1 MAAVRIA
8 LIAMVLVLLGA
19 CANYNT
25 SAYRKD
31 AAAQVVDAQ
40 NGYTLQFVEA
50 DDEGWLYQPGQA
62 TKAIDAVRDSVKEKD
77 TFVVLFVHG
86 WHHSAQCCDDNVEG
100 FKETLTRLH
109 QELARPGFRQAR
121 DGAEDFRLIGIYVSW
136 RARSLP
142 SWLDYFSFWGRKSA
156 AERIAEVDVREFLNR
171 LNRVY
176 RDQNRPTEARAAD
189 NGPAGASSSAARN
202 FLGLVTIGHSFGGQL
217 VLRTVSAS
225 LEQELEELNPAP
237 GYLHERWTIGPPSQ
251 PTPAPRAV
259 RGFGDLVILVN
270 PAVEAAAYQKL
281 NVLSRG
287 MTYPQVQTPVMLTV
301 SADNDKPRHGLFT
314 WGRILG
320 EWFTSKPYKPDLTER
335 ESERQA
341 LGVWGPNG
349 VQVTHRLQPIDAQMS
364 LIATQKKHT
373 PEPLCP
379 SNVPCECTWYEW
391 RSAPTRTEP
400 DSLSW
405 SAGASLTDK
414 LSNYDFSARTVF
426 DNVVLEPQ
434 QGSQPY
440 QPFIVTSATPNLI
453 DGHSGIFSGPFI
465 DFLMHYIGFVEGKEY
480 LLASEGRGS
489 KHTAAPRRGAAQ

>member
-1 MAAVRIA
+1 MAALRIA
-8 LIAMVLVLLGA
+8 AVAMMLVLLGA

-31 AAAQVVDAQ
+31 AAAQVVDAH

-50 DDEGWLYQPGQA
+50 DDEGWLYQPSQA
-62 TKAIDAVRDSVKEKD
+62 TQAIEAVRESVKEKD

-109 QELARPGFRQAR
+109 QELARPGFRQAH
-121 DGAEDFRLIGIYVSW
+121 DGAEDFRLIGIYLSW

-156 AERIAEVDVREFLNR
+156 AERIAEADVREFLNR

-176 RDQNRPTEARAAD
+176 RDQNRPTEA
-189 NGPAGASSSAARN
+189 SSAGARN

-225 LEQELEELNPAP
+225 LEQELEELNPVP
-237 GYLHERWTIGPPSQ
+237 GYLHGPPPSQ
-251 PTPAPRAV
+251 PTPAPRAI

-270 PAVEAAAYQKL
+270 PAVEAAAYQRL

-287 MTYPQVQTPVMLTV
+287 MTYPEIQTPVMLTV
-301 SADNDKPRHGLFT
+301 SADNDEPRHGLFN

-349 VQVTHRLQPIDAQMS
+349 VQVTHRLQPIDPQVS

-379 SNVPCECTWYEW
+379 ANVPCECTWYEW
-391 RSAPTRTEP
+391 RNAPSRTEP

-405 SAGASLTDK
+405 STGASQTDK

-465 DFLMHYIGFVEGKEY
+465 NFLMHYIGFVEGKEY

-489 KHTAAPRRGAAQ
+489 KHTAAPRRAAPQ